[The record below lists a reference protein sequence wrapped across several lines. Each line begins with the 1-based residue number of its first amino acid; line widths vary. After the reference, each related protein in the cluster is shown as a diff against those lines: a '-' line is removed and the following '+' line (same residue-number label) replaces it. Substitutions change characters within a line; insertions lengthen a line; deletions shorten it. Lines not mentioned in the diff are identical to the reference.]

1 MAEKLVFLAAGGTG
15 GHLFPAESLAHELK
29 ARGYGVHLVTDDRAA
44 RYAGHFPADEIHVV
58 PSATIGSKN
67 PIAVA
72 RALWKLWRGL
82 TASRRVL
89 SRHRPAAIVGFGGYP
104 TVPPL
109 LSAVRFNIPAIV
121 HEQNAIMGR
130 ANKALAPRVQ
140 AIAGGFLKPA
150 GAFAAKIV
158 EVGNP
163 VRPAVVEAA
172 ATPFSPPVEGGR
184 LNLTI
189 FGGSQGA
196 RFFSDMMPEVA
207 AHLPEA
213 IRARLHIVQQARP
226 EDEARVK
233 ARYAELGISAEVA
246 PFFKDLPGR
255 MAASH
260 LVIARAGASTVL
272 ELTVIGRPSVLV
284 PLPHSLDD
292 DQGHNAKILV
302 DVGASVM
309 HRQNTIEAESFAA
322 ELSGLLSDPARL
334 SAMAAAARTLSRTDA
349 QQRLAD
355 LVTAIAEG
363 VTVEQFKDNRNKGA
377 ARP

>member
-44 RYAGHFPADEIHVV
+44 RYAGHFPADQIHVV
-58 PSATIGSKN
+58 PSATIGSRN

-72 RALWKLWRGL
+72 KALWKLWRGL

-150 GAFAAKIV
+150 GSFAAKIV

-172 ATPFSPPVEGGR
+172 AMPFSPPVEGGR

-207 AHLPEA
+207 AHLPQA
-213 IRARLHIVQQARP
+213 IRALLHIVQQARP

-246 PFFKDLPGR
+246 PFFNDLPGR

-302 DVGASVM
+302 DVGAAVM

-322 ELSGLLSDPARL
+322 ELAGLLSDPARL

-355 LVTAIAEG
+355 LVTAIAQG

>member
-44 RYAGHFPADEIHVV
+44 RYAGHFPADQIHVV

-207 AHLPEA
+207 AHLPQA